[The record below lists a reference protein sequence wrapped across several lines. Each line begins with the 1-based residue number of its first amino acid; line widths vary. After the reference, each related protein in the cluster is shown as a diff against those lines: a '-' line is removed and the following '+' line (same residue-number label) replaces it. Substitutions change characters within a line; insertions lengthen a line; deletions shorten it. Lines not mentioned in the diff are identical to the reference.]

1 MHFYCALLGQFCY
14 FRALTTASIFKGFQN
29 YLSCL
34 RKQAEI
40 QISDQKDKVPEST
53 QAEQK
58 TEKDSLGLPWWSSS

>member
-40 QISDQKDKVPEST
+40 QISDQKEGMMAV
-53 QAEQK
+53 AEAMWR
-58 TEKDSLGLPWWSSS
+58 LA